1 MRSSDKILS
10 NVLGLG
16 MAKLEFNKSV
26 KLAVL
31 KLLATEIEVLTN
43 NVQSSNVFDLMNSPV
58 FKFLMNILGPLSSKN
73 SDRILF
79 PRVGIRV

>member
-16 MAKLEFNKSV
+16 MAKFEFNKSV

-31 KLLATEIEVLTN
+31 KLLVAEIDVLTN
-43 NVQSSNVFDLMNSPV
+43 NVQSSNVFYLMNASV
-58 FKFLMNILGPLSSKN
+58 FKHLMNILGPLSSKN
-73 SDRILF
+73 SDRIPF
-79 PRVGIRV
+79 PE